1 MRRVLYNTLT
11 NDAELQVFYPANKFY
26 ESGAVEDSPAAPFA
40 VIRWGTRQSAGPGL
54 SSRMVQVYF
63 HDARGSYDRIN
74 DAVARCEEL
83 VAGLEGV
90 EIPYGTGLLDRI
102 STATWQLSSGELF
115 DTEHRTNVR
124 YVEFR
129 MTGRDR

>member
-1 MRRVLYNTLT
+1 MRRVLYSALT
-11 NDAELQVFYPANKFY
+11 SDPELNVFYPSSKFF
-26 ESGAVEDSPAAPFA
+26 ERGAVTDSPPAPFA
-40 VIRWGTRQSAGPGL
+40 VVAWGTHQSLGPGL
-54 SSRMVQVYF
+54 ATRTVQVYF

-83 VAGLEGV
+83 VAGLEEV

-129 MTGRDR
+129 VTGRDR